1 MTRLPV
7 PRLPVSL
14 TLGAALALALVGASC
29 KSKTAEASCST
40 AEECLPSVDYTDI
53 NAQPFKHAAL
63 SGKVVV
69 VNFWA
74 TWCGPCKKEIPAF
87 NQVYL
92 AYKAK
97 GVEFLGVLYDNQ
109 VDDTGLLNFMSDHE
123 MTYPVIRADR
133 PVLEAYAYPKAL
145 PTTFIY
151 DRKGKLLEMHRGPMS
166 EASLRAQL
174 DEALSR

>member
-1 MTRLPV
+1 MIRRT
-7 PRLPVSL
+7 
-14 TLGAALALALVGASC
+14 TLALGLLVAGATALVAC
-29 KSKTAEASCST
+29 NTATKSAQASCST
-40 AEECLPSVDYTDI
+40 ADECLPTVDYHDI
-53 NAQPFKHAAL
+53 HKQPFKKSNL
-63 SGKVVV
+63 DGKVVV

-87 NQVYL
+87 NRTYIE
-92 AYKAK
+92 YKGK

>member
-1 MTRLPV
+1 MSFADPK
-7 PRLPVSL
+7 
-14 TLGAALALALVGASC
+14 AASDDLIKDGSDAGFMADIV
-29 KSKTAEASCST
+29 EASKVQ
-40 AEECLPSVDYTDI
+40 PVIVD
-53 NAQPFKHAAL
+53 
-63 SGKVVV
+63 
-69 VNFWA
+69 FWA

-133 PVLEAYAYPKAL
+133 PVLEAYAYPRAL